1 MFANTSCVKPLP
13 LFKLQQQKQL
23 DKNEETIA
31 APTARNFDT
40 IVEQPDA
47 VPKLRQLESTVV
59 GDQDI

>member
-47 VPKLRQLESTVV
+47 VPKLRQL
-59 GDQDI
+59 